1 MKNKKNIK
9 VKKDS
14 KISVAIQKEWIKLGD
29 ELEEYTLKGHKQMSL
44 VEMYNDLHFRH
55 LSQRMKEIA
64 TVFINEKI
72 CVWCKRDVKPDEMN
86 SIDRLSYLET
96 AICNVCDQE
105 HFTWSKDDP
114 RRNDT
119 QKIVDGI
126 NKRKLEVN

>member
-14 KISVAIQKEWIKLGD
+14 KISDAIQKEWIKLGD
-29 ELEEYTLKGHKQMSL
+29 ELEEYTLKGHKLMSL

-55 LSQRMKEIA
+55 LSQRMKEIV

-86 SIDRLSYLET
+86 
-96 AICNVCDQE
+96 
-105 HFTWSKDDP
+105 
-114 RRNDT
+114 
-119 QKIVDGI
+119 
-126 NKRKLEVN
+126 